1 MPSLQKSTE
10 YKVRNHFLY
19 FFFTIQQTIKIPE
32 WTRQLKM
39 TDMISLVNVSFKMLD
54 GNFAYSISRNFGYT
68 VHMCVWY
75 IELKRKTIIKVIQ
88 LTLA

>member
-1 MPSLQKSTE
+1 
-10 YKVRNHFLY
+10 
-19 FFFTIQQTIKIPE
+19 
-32 WTRQLKM
+32 
-39 TDMISLVNVSFKMLD
+39 MLD
-54 GNFAYSISRNFGYT
+54 GNFAYSISRNF